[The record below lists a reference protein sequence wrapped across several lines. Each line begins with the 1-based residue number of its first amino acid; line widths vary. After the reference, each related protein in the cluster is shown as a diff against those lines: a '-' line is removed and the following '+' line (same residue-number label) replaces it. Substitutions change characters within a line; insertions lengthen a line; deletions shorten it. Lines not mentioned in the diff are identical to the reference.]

1 MYNTPNYSAAL
12 CLIASLLAGCTGP
25 ENTAEPMEL
34 AGPPPSSIEE
44 RQPQKTG
51 AGASIVATPKTAEEQ
66 LKELGRVTEGDPPS
80 LTLGKGDILSV
91 SVYDEPDLTIESV
104 PVRPDG
110 KIALPLVGEMDV
122 EGRSVESVTDELT
135 ANMALYVQDPKVAV
149 LVREFNS
156 LEYTLYGEVVR
167 PGAYSLVTDVT
178 ITEAIAKAGGLTRG
192 QFRASSVE
200 LADLTHAFIA
210 RDKQV
215 LPVDFVRLIRSG
227 DLRFDIPLR
236 AGDYIYIP
244 SGLSKEIYILG
255 EVRQPSA
262 FSYREEMPVSRT
274 MALAEGFTPD
284 ADISRVHIIRGA
296 LHNPTVIVTN
306 YEDVLAGEVQ
316 DVQLEPGDVVYVPPT
331 TLTSWARVIDKI
343 LPTIQ
348 TLQVGIILGNS
359 VSN

>member
-1 MYNTPNYSAAL
+1 MYNMPENCAAF
-12 CLIASLLAGCTGP
+12 CLVTFLLAGCAGSNP
-25 ENTAEPMEL
+25 AEPGGL
-34 AGPPPSSIEE
+34 AGPPPSSIDGNDSQ
-44 RQPQKTG
+44 RGDGTAKV
-51 AGASIVATPKTAEEQ
+51 IATPMTVEEQ
-66 LKELGRVTEGDPPS
+66 LDELRRLTDDEPPP
-80 LTLGKGDILSV
+80 LALGKGDILSV
-91 SVYDEPDLTIESV
+91 SVYDEPDLTIDSV

-110 KIALPLVGEMDV
+110 KIALPLVGEMAV
-122 EGRSVESVTDELT
+122 EGRSVGEVTGELT

-149 LVREFNS
+149 VVREFNS

-215 LPVDFVRLIRSG
+215 LPVDFVQLIRSG

-284 ADISRVHIIRGA
+284 ADITRVHIIRGS

-306 YEDVLAGEVQ
+306 YEEVLTGQVQ

-359 VSN
+359 VSD

>member
-1 MYNTPNYSAAL
+1 MYNTLEKSATFFLVAFL
-12 CLIASLLAGCTGP
+12 VTGCTGTGP
-25 ENTAEPMEL
+25 DSSEPMQL
-34 AGPPPSSIEE
+34 AGPPPASIEHDPKE
-44 RQPQKTG
+44 ADGG
-51 AGASIVATPKTAEEQ
+51 AGIVATPRTAEEQ
-66 LKELGRVTEGDPPS
+66 LDELRRLTQGEPPS
-80 LTLGKGDILSV
+80 LTLGKGDVLSV
-91 SVYDEPDLTIESV
+91 SVYDEPDLTIDSV

-110 KIALPLVGEMDV
+110 KIALPLVGELDV
-122 EGRSVESVTDELT
+122 EGRSVEEVTRELT
-135 ANMALYVQDPKVAV
+135 TSMALYVQDPKVAV
-149 LVREFNS
+149 LIREFNS

-210 RDKQV
+210 RDKRV

-284 ADISRVHIIRGA
+284 ADISRVHIIRGS

-306 YEDVLAGEVQ
+306 YEEVLTGQVQ

-359 VSN
+359 VSD